1 MVSSMPG
8 DWYWLGEMRG
18 LLFSQLQW
26 NLAKSR
32 RITEHG
38 QAAGDQRSRAS
49 SSDKSSPVSK
59 VGVCWAAFANTTNTH
74 TQSQRK
80 RKKRGQDDCILMPRD
95 EAGGGGPLG
104 GSAV

>member
-38 QAAGDQRSRAS
+38 DQRSRAS

-74 TQSQRK
+74 THTHKANGNGRN
-80 RKKRGQDDCILMPRD
+80 
-95 EAGGGGPLG
+95 GGRMTA
-104 GSAV
+104 S